1 MLIKD
6 GNYEK
11 KFHSIQFFSTYK
23 KKCFVHGSPST
34 FKEYICVYTDFI
46 ITSE

>member
-11 KFHSIQFFSTYK
+11 KFHSIQFFSTYIK
-23 KKCFVHGSPST
+23 KSVLFMALQVRLRNIYVFTQT
-34 FKEYICVYTDFI
+34 F
-46 ITSE
+46 